1 MGEKIESKRQERI
14 SEENFKQ
21 QIHNSRNISFKKIDI
36 LHIADKYNKLLSV
49 DTMSGNNRVYKA
61 RCLPLSLI
69 IYYIFFLLDI
79 FLTLSYIG
87 LRA

>member
-21 QIHNSRNISFKKIDI
+21 QIYSRNISFKKIDI
-36 LHIADKYNKLLSV
+36 LHIADKCNKLLSV

-61 RCLPLSLI
+61 RCLLLSLI